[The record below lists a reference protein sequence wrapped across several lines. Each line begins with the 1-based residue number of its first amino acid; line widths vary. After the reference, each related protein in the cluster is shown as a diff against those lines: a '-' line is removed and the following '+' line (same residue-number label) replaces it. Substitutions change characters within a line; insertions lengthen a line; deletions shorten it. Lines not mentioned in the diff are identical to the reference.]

1 MPFVVGQI
9 VRPKREYA
17 DHTGE
22 LRDVNGLQPAQGR
35 VAVVIGA
42 GVWSTIAT
50 IWNPKTGLYEDHPG
64 AAEDLYT
71 VKIWDQKMEDWVLTS
86 YGESQLLA
94 GTVGGSTVAAL
105 FLDPELDV
113 NSSNL
118 VRTRS

>member
-9 VRPKREYA
+9 VRPKREHP

-22 LRDVNGLQPAQGR
+22 LRDVNGLQPSQGR
-35 VAVVIGA
+35 VGSVIGA

-50 IWNPKTGLYEDHPG
+50 IWNPNTGLYEDHPG
-64 AAEDLYT
+64 AAEDIYA
-71 VKIWDQKMEDWVLTS
+71 VKVWDQKSEGWILTA
-86 YGESQLLA
+86 YGESQLQA
-94 GTVGGSTVAAL
+94 GTVAGLSIVPL
-105 FLDPELDV
+105 FNDPEIDV